1 MKIKNIIMELDK
13 IFPLYLQEK
22 YDNAGDQVSFGN
34 SEINNILLS
43 LDIDESVINE
53 AVEKQANLIITHHPF
68 FFKPLSRI
76 RSGEPSSELLLRLIK
91 NEISLYSAHTNL
103 DKIYFDKLGEILG
116 VESRELLV
124 KTDQTDEID
133 YGFGVYGE
141 FSIAVTLEDL
151 LENVKKKLGLEYV
164 IYSGNKKSEIKKIA
178 LIGGAGGSM
187 IEKVLK
193 EREVQC
199 VITGDIGYHPCK
211 TAIRYG
217 VPVID
222 AGHYGTERILLGF
235 LRAEIEDCLTNLD
248 KECDVRLHISQ
259 KEENPFKVY
268 I

>member
-1 MKIKNIIMELDK
+1 MIISGLTKELDK
-13 IFPLYLQEK
+13 RFPLNLQEK

-34 SEINNILLS
+34 SGISSILLS

-53 AVEKQANLIITHHPF
+53 AVEKRANLIITHHPF

-103 DKIYFDKLGEILG
+103 DKIYFDKLGEFLG
-116 VESRELLV
+116 VGNRELLI
-124 KTDQTDEID
+124 KTDEAGGRD
-133 YGFGVYGE
+133 YGFGIYGE
-141 FSIAVTLEDL
+141 LPAEVSLEGL
-151 LENVKKKLGLEYV
+151 LEVVKKKLGLEYV
-164 IYSGNKKSEIKKIA
+164 IYSGNKNSKIKKIA

-211 TAIRYG
+211 TAANHG
-217 VPVID
+217 VAVID

-235 LRAEIEDCLTNLD
+235 LKEEIEDCLTNLD
-248 KECDVRLHISQ
+248 KESDLKLYISE
-259 KEENPFKVY
+259 KEENPFKVF